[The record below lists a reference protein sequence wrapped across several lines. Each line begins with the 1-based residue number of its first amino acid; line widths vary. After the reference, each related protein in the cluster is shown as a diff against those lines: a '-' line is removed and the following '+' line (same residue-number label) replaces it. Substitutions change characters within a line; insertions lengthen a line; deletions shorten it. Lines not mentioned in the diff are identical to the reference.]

1 MKKILFDATVLV
13 DGNDMK
19 EERRGIYFVAWNL
32 LQEMCR
38 RNRNEV
44 VLFASSYKIA
54 GLPYV
59 NELIGSNLSFYRRVP
74 AFSKLLH
81 RIITFFR
88 KKRMLNFQ
96 KPLLRKMHATGILL
110 FSIVG
115 NVYFFVLNFF
125 DQDLSNVVYFSPRT
139 ASPWFISRNK
149 RIKKYIVLHDLIP
162 YVLPEYANQ
171 RSWGWFGYL
180 IKHLNK
186 DDYYF
191 AISEATKQ
199 DYCRFSS
206 KINPNHVMISY
217 WAASGLFYPIRN
229 RDARQQLVDH
239 YQINLGKRF
248 VFTLCSLEP
257 RKNLLRIIR
266 SFVEFVECNNV
277 NDLILVVGGGEWLD
291 FKDYVE
297 KKLKVNRPIENIVH
311 HIGYVKDSDLPL
323 LYSNAEWFVFTSQY
337 EGFGL
342 PPLEAMQCGC
352 PVITSNASSLPE
364 VVGDA
369 GIMVDWDSDEQHIE
383 AFKKYYY
390 DENLRKENSQ
400 RGLER
405 AKQFSW
411 QKTVDAMVNEMNQDG
426 EIHAS

>member
-19 EERRGIYFVAWNL
+19 EERRGIYFVARNL
-32 LQEMCR
+32 LQEMCQH
-38 RNRNEV
+38 NQIEII
-44 VLFASSYKIA
+44 LFASSYKVA

-59 NELIGSNLSFYRRVP
+59 NEMMNTNFSFYRRVS
-74 AFSKLLH
+74 AFSKFLH
-81 RIITFFR
+81 CIITFFR

-96 KPLLRKMHATGILL
+96 KPLLRKMYATGILL

-115 NVYFFVLNFF
+115 NVYFFILNFF
-125 DQDLSNVVYFSPRT
+125 DKNLSNVVYFSPRT
-139 ASPWFISRNK
+139 ASPWFINRNK
-149 RIKKYIVLHDLIP
+149 KIKKYIVLHDLIP
-162 YVLPEYANQ
+162 YILPEYANQ

-186 DDYYF
+186 EDYYF
-191 AISEATKQ
+191 AISKATKR
-199 DYCRFSS
+199 DYCSFSS

-229 RDARQQLVDH
+229 LKARQQLAEH
-239 YQINLGKRF
+239 YQINLRKRF

-266 SFVEFVECNNV
+266 SFVEFVEHNNID
-277 NDLILVVGGGEWLD
+277 DLILVVGGGEWLD
-291 FKDYVE
+291 FRAFVENKLGKNYAIEKYV
-297 KKLKVNRPIENIVH
+297 L
-311 HIGYVKDSDLPL
+311 HIGYVRDSDLPI

-352 PVITSNASSLPE
+352 PVITSNTSSLPE

-369 GIMVDWDSDEQHIE
+369 GLMIDWNSDEQHID
-383 AFKKYYY
+383 AFEKYYY
-390 DENLRKENSQ
+390 DDVLRKEKIQ
-400 RGLER
+400 KGLEK

-411 QKTVDAMVNEMNQDG
+411 EKTVDAMVNEMNQDA
-426 EIHAS
+426 EIHVS